1 MIVGI
6 GRSPIADFIIK
17 YYNEYVGKALYPY
30 PLFYDNKK
38 LLLQGR
44 VREYVR
50 ALFKN
55 YKHIRYALYPDY
67 YYKELDLPRSIT
79 YVYPVHKLSEADFV
93 KELQRRYT
101 IILGYASDPRFRDYN
116 ITDFMETFKGPKW
129 YLGISTWREL
139 REAIL
144 FNFDY
149 GDITGFLLGKFS
161 QIKDRKYVR
170 ARMTELLKYVNSP
183 YKQTSLYDFVKLGSL
198 R

>member
-1 MIVGI
+1 MILAVGH
-6 GRSPIADFIIK
+6 GPLADLIRREKLGLVAFP
-17 YYNEYVGKALYPY
+17 E
-30 PLFYDNKK
+30 FFDNKK

-101 IILGYASDPRFRDYN
+101 IIPGYASDPGFRDYN
-116 ITDFMETFKGPKW
+116 ITDFMETFKEPKW

-170 ARMTELLKYVNSP
+170 ARVTELLKYVNSP
-183 YKQTSLYDFVKLGSL
+183 YKQTSLLDFWRSPGGKHAFL
-198 R
+198 